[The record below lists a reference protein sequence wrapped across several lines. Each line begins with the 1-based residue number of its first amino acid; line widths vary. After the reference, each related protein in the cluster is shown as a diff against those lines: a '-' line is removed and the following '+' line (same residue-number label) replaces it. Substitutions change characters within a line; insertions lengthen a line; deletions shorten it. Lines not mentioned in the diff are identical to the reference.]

1 MAGVLSFSHTLSLLF
16 SAQKNSLLLLLFLK
30 LKNTMARKIS
40 PKSEKSDTKPTRKI
54 RPKKFSK
61 TQTHQQIKHQNL
73 KPNKKKNQIF
83 SSLFLLI
90 FSSSSDL
97 LFSFSFSSSHM
108 REEGAGGTPVP
119 VSRVNREI
127 ERGERVWGR
136 FGNLI
141 RWRAV
146 VVEKEKKRRRDIVG
160 GI

>member
-73 KPNKKKNQIF
+73 KPNKKKKNQIF

-90 FSSSSDL
+90 FYSSS
-97 LFSFSFSSSHM
+97 
-108 REEGAGGTPVP
+108 
-119 VSRVNREI
+119 
-127 ERGERVWGR
+127 
-136 FGNLI
+136 
-141 RWRAV
+141 
-146 VVEKEKKRRRDIVG
+146 
-160 GI
+160 